1 MRKQCILKKKRKMSK
16 IADSVLR
23 IQCSN
28 EGDFIRK
35 WLTFLTPL
43 HKMTPSIVTLA
54 SEIIRKRIELG
65 RVISDDKVLDKFLF
79 TDEDVR
85 KEIIGKCGIS
95 TSNYH
100 VGITK
105 LKKAGFFINGGV
117 NPKFVHKID
126 VGATKY
132 SMILLF
138 TIPETNEE
146 SGESTT

>member
-1 MRKQCILKKKRKMSK
+1 MAYLSDTSAQDDTKHSYTCIW
-16 IADSVLR
+16 
-23 IQCSN
+23 N
-28 EGDFIRK
+28 N
-35 WLTFLTPL
+35 
-43 HKMTPSIVTLA
+43 
-54 SEIIRKRIELG
+54 

-117 NPKFVHKID
+117 NPKFVPKID

-146 SGESTT
+146 SGESTTQGE